1 MLLYEIKHL
10 VAFSTWKR
18 TLSTEQILNTY
29 TQWTLITY
37 LLFRRWLYI
46 YKNK

>member
-29 TQWTLITY
+29 THLNFDI
-37 LLFRRWLYI
+37 LFI
-46 YKNK
+46 I